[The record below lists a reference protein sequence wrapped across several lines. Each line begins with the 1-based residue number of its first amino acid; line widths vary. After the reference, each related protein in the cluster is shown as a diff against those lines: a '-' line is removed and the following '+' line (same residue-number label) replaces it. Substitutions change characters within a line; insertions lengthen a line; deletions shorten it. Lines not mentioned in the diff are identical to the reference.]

1 MIRITALCLLLV
13 GSAALAAPAPLP
25 RPPKA
30 KPKPKQVREFWEV
43 DFSPMATA
51 GRVNLGIE
59 LHVRTADGNGRR
71 MSVGQGGQVLI
82 APIIDAFASH
92 FDGADLVIDPGKT
105 RMTIKSLKGIPVH
118 SVEVTMRNLDARFH
132 PVVLSPTKR

>member
-1 MIRITALCLLLV
+1 MIRIAALGLLLV

-25 RPPKA
+25 RPPKE
-30 KPKPKQVREFWEV
+30 KPKPAREFWEV

-51 GRVNLGIE
+51 GIVNLGIN
-59 LHVRTADGNGRR
+59 LHVRTADGNGRQ

-82 APIIDAFASH
+82 APIIDAFAGS
-92 FDGADLVIDPGKT
+92 FDKADLVIDPGKT

-118 SVEVTMRNLDARFH
+118 SVEVIMRNLDPRFH
-132 PVVLSPTKR
+132 PVVLPPTKR